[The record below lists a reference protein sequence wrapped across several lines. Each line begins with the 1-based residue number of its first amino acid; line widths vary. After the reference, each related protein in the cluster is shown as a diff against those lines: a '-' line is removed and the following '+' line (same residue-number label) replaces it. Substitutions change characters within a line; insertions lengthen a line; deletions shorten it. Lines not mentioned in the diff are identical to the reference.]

1 MEFPV
6 ERLWVIWNICLKSME
21 GSGIST
27 SLRRNTARRT
37 GGLPLLGSWTS
48 EMLRMPWT
56 PWMEECMMEE
66 SYVCKWLNM
75 TGMKARGNIEGEEV
89 GLGLD
94 PDPGAGEED
103 RGLEVDPSQGEGPG
117 QDPDLEGDQDPIL
130 EILME
135 SQKVDQGASRDQK
148 VGQEARKGQKVD
160 LRARAEKRRGAILS
174 QVPDPD
180 PNPDPE
186 IEKRLFEHI
195 GISLN

>member
-6 ERLWVIWNICLKSME
+6 ERLWVIWNIFLKSME
-21 GSGIST
+21 GLGISI

-37 GGLPLLGSWTS
+37 GGLPSSGFWTS

-56 PWMEECMMEE
+56 LWMEECTMEE
-66 SYVCKWLNM
+66 SCVCKWLNM

-89 GLGLD
+89 GQGLD
-94 PDPGAGEED
+94 LDPGAGEED
-103 RGLEVDPSQGEGPG
+103 RGLEVDPSQGEDPG
-117 QDPDLEGDQDPIL
+117 QDPDLEEDQDPIL

-135 SQKVDQGASRDQK
+135 SQKVDQGASKDQK
-148 VGQEARKGQKVD
+148 VGLGARKGRKADPRV
-160 LRARAEKRRGAILS
+160 RARAEKRRGAILS
-174 QVPDPD
+174 QVLDL
-180 PNPDPE
+180 NPDPE